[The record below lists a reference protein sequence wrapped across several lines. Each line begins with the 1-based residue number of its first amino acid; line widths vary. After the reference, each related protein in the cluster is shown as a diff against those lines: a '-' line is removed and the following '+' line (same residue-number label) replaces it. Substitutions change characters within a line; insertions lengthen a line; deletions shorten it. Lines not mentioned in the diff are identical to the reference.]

1 MLKKKILDN
10 IQSVLDEWLL
20 GFNNDDFM
28 VSIFSSEKINLK
40 NAIINP
46 DRVNK
51 ELKEK
56 NIPFRLKA
64 GLIGRIS
71 VKVSIINVCL
81 IIYFIYRLLF

>member
-71 VKVSIINVCL
+71 VKVSII
-81 IIYFIYRLLF
+81 YKFLF